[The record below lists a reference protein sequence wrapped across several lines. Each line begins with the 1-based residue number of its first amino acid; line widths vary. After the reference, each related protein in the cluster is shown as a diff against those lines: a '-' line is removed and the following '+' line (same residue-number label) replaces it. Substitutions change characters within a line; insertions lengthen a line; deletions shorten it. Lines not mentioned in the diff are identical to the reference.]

1 MEGPKLYRKRFIPEE
16 TTFLRN
22 DIVLYRDE
30 EVILTK
36 WNVLRPRK
44 DFAKGVSCYFLKKG
58 YKISKFLNEKDELVY
73 YYCDIIETSYEEK
86 TDSYLFTDLLADVII
101 YENGFMKVVDLGEIA
116 VALDKGLISQ
126 ELVKKA
132 LLRLDELLNIIYT
145 EGHQSLVQSCFEQER
160 AGNL

>member
-145 EGHQSLVQSCFEQER
+145 EGHQS
-160 AGNL
+160 